1 MSRFGSRL
9 LPRLARN
16 PAPPPAKLTA
26 ISPQRGPS
34 VKEQEFLRGAQ
45 CLALHRDATRGTLL
59 ARYQACDG
67 NLNVRSGVFGVSQNF
82 GSSAADIRKAACDVY
97 VKMVRPANRRASLGS
112 SEIGFRR
119 SSVIGPSSRGCRR
132 RDRMDTRAGV
142 YWVRSSLS
150 PTRCEPNRRPL
161 PQAVAKGAPRCLF
174 DLCWSRCQVF
184 GFMPGVCRMGGCFSS
199 LPRIR
204 DLSMLMA
211 SCRPH
216 GGLSPNFIVIPVL
229 SAEMFSRTIKV

>member
-1 MSRFGSRL
+1 MLFGRSYQTDGRSRGLWVSWFGSRL

-67 NLNVRSGVFGVSQNF
+67 NLNVRSGVLGVSKNF
-82 GSSAADIRKAACDVY
+82 GSSAADIRKAVCDMY
-97 VKMVRPANRRASLGS
+97 VKMARPAKRSAYLGL
-112 SEIGFRR
+112 SEIGCSRR
-119 SSVIGPSSRGCRR
+119 SSTIGPSSRGCRR
-132 RDRMDTRAGV
+132 RDHMDTRAGL
-142 YWVRSSLS
+142 YWVHSSLS

-161 PQAVAKGAPRCLF
+161 PQAVAKGSTPKF
-174 DLCWSRCQVF
+174 V
-184 GFMPGVCRMGGCFSS
+184 
-199 LPRIR
+199 
-204 DLSMLMA
+204 
-211 SCRPH
+211 
-216 GGLSPNFIVIPVL
+216 
-229 SAEMFSRTIKV
+229 